1 MDATGLRI
9 LEAKRRAH
17 FGAEQPFAVSP
28 KHVALA
34 ETRHGLGV
42 ADPARI
48 DLLRVGWME
57 GALI

>member
-9 LEAKRRAH
+9 LEAKRREF
-17 FGAEQPFAVSP
+17 FGEDQPFATSP
-28 KHVALA
+28 KHIKVA
-34 ETRHGLGV
+34 EEKFHLGV

-48 DLLRVGWME
+48 DITRLGSME